1 MNKDKK
7 KAYSIMLIDDEPIDN
22 FINERLITLSEFD
35 AEVKILSGGMRALDY
50 FKSVATDN
58 RFTKLPDFVFLDLYM
73 PIMDGYQ
80 FLDAL
85 LLLSPAFQNIKVVIL
100 TASINPADK
109 ERSIKY
115 SQIIAHYHKPLTSEQ
130 LNQLFNGKS

>member
-1 MNKDKK
+1 
-7 KAYSIMLIDDEPIDN
+7 MLIDDEPIDN
-22 FINERLITLSEFD
+22 FINERLIQLSEFD
-35 AEVKILSGGMRALDY
+35 VEVQILSSGMRALDY
-50 FKSVATDN
+50 FKSVVADN
-58 RFTKLPDFVFLDLYM
+58 RFTKLPDYIFLDIHM

-80 FLDAL
+80 FLDSF

-100 TASINPADK
+100 TASINPTDK

-130 LNQLFNGKS
+130 LNELFNGKS